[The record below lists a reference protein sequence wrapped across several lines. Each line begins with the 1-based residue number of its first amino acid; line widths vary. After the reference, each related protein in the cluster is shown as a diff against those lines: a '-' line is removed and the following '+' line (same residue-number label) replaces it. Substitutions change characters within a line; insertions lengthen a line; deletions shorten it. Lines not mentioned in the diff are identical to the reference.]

1 MIGLRATRPHA
12 DQRVPHGVGRAALEP
27 RLPVVVLDRGP
38 ADDPRAAELTTL
50 RDGSQVLIRAL
61 DHTDG
66 AALVE
71 GFARLSPHSRR
82 SRFLGPKDQLSA
94 AEARFFTDVD
104 HHDHEALVAID
115 AVDGRAVGTA
125 RYIRDLVDPRGADVA
140 VTVVDEWHR
149 RGVATA
155 LIVAL
160 VVRAQAEK
168 VDYFTAHLAE
178 DNLAIIRLLQRADA
192 WVELVDHASGVLVY
206 RASPFG
212 AAERHQDQLAR
223 EWDWTSSSLG

>member
-1 MIGLRATRPHA
+1 
-12 DQRVPHGVGRAALEP
+12 VPHGVGRAVLGP
-27 RLPVVVLDRGP
+27 RPPVFVLDRGP
-38 ADDPRAAELTTL
+38 TDGPAAAELTTL

-61 DHTDG
+61 LHTDG
-66 AALVE
+66 PALIE
-71 GFARLSPHSRR
+71 GFARLSPQSRR
-82 SRFLGPKDQLSA
+82 SRFLGPKDQLTA
-94 AEARFFTDVD
+94 AETRYFTDVD
-104 HHDHEALVAID
+104 HHDHEALVAVD

-125 RYIRDLVDPRGADVA
+125 RYIRDPVDSRGADVA

-168 VDYFTAHLAE
+168 IDYFTAHLAD

-192 WVELVDHASGVLVY
+192 WVELVEHASGVLVY
-206 RASPFG
+206 RASPFD
-212 AAERHQDQLAR
+212 AAERHRSQLAR